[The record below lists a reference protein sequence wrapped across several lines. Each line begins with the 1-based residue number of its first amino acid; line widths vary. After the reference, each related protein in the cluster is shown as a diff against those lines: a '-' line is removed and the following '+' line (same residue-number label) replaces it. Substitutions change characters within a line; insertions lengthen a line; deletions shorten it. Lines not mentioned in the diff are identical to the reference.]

1 MHPPL
6 PMRNNIPVAQPQPAV
21 EDVLRDFR
29 LGRNPEDSFRALFT
43 HFYPQVYRFFVRK
56 GLSPED
62 SKDLTQEVFFSVYK
76 GLRDIQNETQFAS
89 WLFTIARN
97 TFTNELEKRHAK
109 KRSGIQVVRT
119 QDSGEDTDLDHLPA
133 RAATDSL
140 QHVLDREKTEKLAA
154 ALQTLPPQMRRCV
167 QLRVA
172 EDSTYEEIALVL
184 GISVNTVK
192 AHLHKA
198 RKTLQERLASYF
210 AVGELLNP
218 EDR

>member
-1 MHPPL
+1 
-6 PMRNNIPVAQPQPAV
+6 MRNNVPVAQPQPAV
-21 EDVLRDFR
+21 EDALRDFR
-29 LGRNPEDSFRALFT
+29 HGRNREESFRALFLRY
-43 HFYPQVYRFFVRK
+43 YPQVHRFFLRK
-56 GLSPED
+56 GLPTED
-62 SKDLTQEVFFSVYK
+62 ASDLTQEVFFSVYK
-76 GLRDIQNETQFAS
+76 GLGDIQNEAHFAS

-97 TFTNELEKRHAK
+97 TFTNDLEKKHAR
-109 KRSGIQVVRT
+109 KRSGLHVMPRRESDDEV
-119 QDSGEDTDLDHLPA
+119 GDLDQLPSA
-133 RAATDSL
+133 AATDSL
-140 QHVLDREKTEKLAA
+140 QQVLDREKTEKLTA

-210 AVGELLNP
+210 AVPEL
-218 EDR
+218 